1 MLAVVNNRLF
11 LELMKV
17 IKLKVVVLFESV

>member
-1 MLAVVNNRLF
+1 MLAVVNKRLF

-17 IKLKVVVLFESV
+17 IKLKVVLFESV